1 MASGN
6 LLSDASSSTQCS
18 VTAYRGGMGREVG
31 GRFKRKGTYV
41 CLWLIHT
48 DVCQRPTQ
56 RCKAISLQLKINKIF
71 EKAILD
77 R

>member
-31 GRFKRKGTYV
+31 GRFKRKGT
-41 CLWLIHT
+41 
-48 DVCQRPTQ
+48 
-56 RCKAISLQLKINKIF
+56 
-71 EKAILD
+71 
-77 R
+77 